1 MNLMQTTR
9 HVVQEVVQDIK
20 HLSDPSKMSSN
31 VEKHQRMLKEHSDAN
46 IDMYVQ
52 TSTFKGEI
60 EDVSVAVY
68 KLVNHWVLLTPNAG
82 YSRTYPA

>member
-1 MNLMQTTR
+1 
-9 HVVQEVVQDIK
+9 
-20 HLSDPSKMSSN
+20 
-31 VEKHQRMLKEHSDAN
+31 MLKEHSDAN
-46 IDMYVQ
+46 IDTYVQ